1 MEIVLKYCINYV
13 FLSLKFIIK
22 PKCQYDLFL
31 KHLSNTILG
40 KDRILQY
47 TVEEENRSLKAVD
60 IRHVIL
66 HER

>member
-1 MEIVLKYCINYV
+1 MNIVLKYCINYV

-22 PKCQYDLFL
+22 SKCQYDLFL

-47 TVEEENRSLKAVD
+47 TVEEKNRSLKAVD
-60 IRHVIL
+60 YRHAIL